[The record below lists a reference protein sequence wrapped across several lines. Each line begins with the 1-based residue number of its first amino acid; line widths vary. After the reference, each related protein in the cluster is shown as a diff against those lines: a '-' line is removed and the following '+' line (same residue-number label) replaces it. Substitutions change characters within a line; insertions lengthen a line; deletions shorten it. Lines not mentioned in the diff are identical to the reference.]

1 MENIVKKS
9 SSDHVTFR
17 IKSEVLDD
25 LKSISREEKLSLN
38 TIVNQI
44 FESHLNWDVHAAEV
58 GWVVMLKVGLVELI
72 KHVDK
77 ETVSKIAKETAEA
90 GSKEIALYMRGKYG
104 IAEWISIIKD
114 RAKMSGFKIKE
125 YRNDDKIKLVLYH
138 DMGEN
143 WSVFFSTYH
152 ETVFY
157 ELGVTIKSDYTEN
170 SVVLE
175 LENVSL

>member
-1 MENIVKKS
+1 MLLGVSIVL
-9 SSDHVTFR
+9 SSDWFSST
-17 IKSEVLDD
+17 
-25 LKSISREEKLSLN
+25 
-38 TIVNQI
+38 
-44 FESHLNWDVHAAEV
+44 
-58 GWVVMLKVGLVELI
+58 
-72 KHVDK
+72 
-77 ETVSKIAKETAEA
+77 SKIAKETAES

-125 YRNDDKIKLVLYH
+125 YKDDDKIKLVLYH

-152 ETVFY
+152 ETVFD
-157 ELGVTIKSDYTEN
+157 ELGVAVKSDYTEN

>member
-1 MENIVKKS
+1 MENVVKKS
-9 SSDHVTFR
+9 ASDHVTFR

-58 GWVVMLKVGLVELI
+58 GWVVMLKAGLAELI
-72 KHVDK
+72 KYVDK

-90 GSKEIALYMRGKYG
+90 GSKEIALFMRGKYG

-125 YRNDDKIKLVLYH
+125 HKDNDTTTLVLHH

-143 WSVFFSTYH
+143 WSVYFSTYH
-152 ETVFY
+152 ATVFDD
-157 ELGVTIKSDYTEN
+157 LGITVKSDYTEN
-170 SVVLE
+170 SVVWE